1 MAPREWLHVTSDD
14 YEELKAQIDRF
25 NSFPTEVCEME
36 WGDGRTDCPAQ
47 PRDWVPRWSPSRP
60 FS

>member
-1 MAPREWLHVTSDD
+1 MAPRECLHVTSDD

-36 WGDGRTDCPAQ
+36 
-47 PRDWVPRWSPSRP
+47 
-60 FS
+60 